1 MGFGKTVIVKLLPG
15 YTARHHCV
23 HFIALYFL
31 GHSGLEKLLKRR
43 GRCQIWQI
51 QGNKKIIDMY
61 LILGYFKLILLV
73 VQDPLLKVLL
83 FQLTVER
90 LMAAFRL
97 LGNIT

>member
-1 MGFGKTVIVKLLPG
+1 
-15 YTARHHCV
+15 
-23 HFIALYFL
+23 
-31 GHSGLEKLLKRR
+31 
-43 GRCQIWQI
+43 
-51 QGNKKIIDMY
+51 MY